1 MMQGLLTAL
10 KAEIFVFAHSRAIQ
24 FLCVIPAL
32 VAAVQLM
39 LVRSLA
45 ASNDAR
51 AALMG
56 TEAADGFGGGG
67 FGGGGFGNVEGADA
81 WGALVDALGTG
92 LTLISLILI
101 AYSAWSFASDRDQGV
116 LRHLLIRRVSR
127 PALVLS
133 KLIQAHL
140 LALVSITL
148 MLLVTFAS
156 AVLLWDF
163 GPVIEDGY
171 ELIGTADIHAELRL
185 GLSLALIP
193 VPAAIALGVLVS
205 VGSNSSTQALS
216 VALGLTLG
224 LDLFKSVLGS
234 AADYLYASYLVSLLD
249 ESYLDDVAR
258 LVRGYSDVMID
269 PAVLQLNQWVPWPQ
283 MVLFV
288 MLALVLVRR
297 KKL

>member
-1 MMQGLLTAL
+1 MMQGLLTAIR
-10 KAEIFVFAHSRAIQ
+10 AEIFVFVHSRSIQ
-24 FLCVIPAL
+24 LLCVIPAL
-32 VAAVQLM
+32 VAALQLL

-45 ASNDAR
+45 ASNEAR

-56 TEAADGFGGGG
+56 TQTSDD

-101 AYSAWSFASDRDQGV
+101 AYAAWSFASDRDQGV

-140 LALVSITL
+140 LALVSILL
-148 MLLVTFAS
+148 MLLVTFGS
-156 AVLLWDF
+156 AALLWDF

-185 GLSLALIP
+185 GISLALIP
-193 VPAAIALGVLVS
+193 LPAAIALGVLVS
-205 VGSNSSTQALS
+205 VMCNSTTQALS

-249 ESYLDDVAR
+249 ESYLGDVAR

-288 MLALVLVRR
+288 VLALLWVRR

>member
-1 MMQGLLTAL
+1 MMQGLLTAIR
-10 KAEIFVFAHSRAIQ
+10 AEIYVFTRSRSIQ
-24 FLCVIPAL
+24 LLCVIPAL
-32 VAAVQLM
+32 VAAVQLL

-56 TEAADGFGGGG
+56 TEASDGGGG

-92 LTLISLILI
+92 MTLISLILV
-101 AYSAWSFASDRDQGV
+101 AYAAWSFASDRDQGV

-140 LALVSITL
+140 LALVSIVL
-148 MLLVTFAS
+148 MLLVTFGS
-156 AVLLWDF
+156 AALLWDF

-193 VPAAIALGVLVS
+193 LPAAIALGVLVS
-205 VGSNSSTQALS
+205 VLSNSTTQALS
-216 VALGLTLG
+216 LALGLTLG
-224 LDLFKSVLGS
+224 LDLFKSVLGG

-283 MVLFV
+283 MVLFII
-288 MLALVLVRR
+288 LALALVRR

>member
-1 MMQGLLTAL
+1 MMQGLLTAIR
-10 KAEIFVFAHSRAIQ
+10 AEIYVFTRSRSIQ
-24 FLCVIPAL
+24 LLCGIPAL
-32 VAAVQLM
+32 VAAVQLL

-56 TEAADGFGGGG
+56 TEAADGGGG

-101 AYSAWSFASDRDQGV
+101 AYAAWSFANDRDLGV

-156 AVLLWDF
+156 AALLWDF

-205 VGSNSSTQALS
+205 VVSNSSTQALS

-234 AADYLYASYLVSLLD
+234 AADYLYASYMVSLLD

-288 MLALVLVRR
+288 MLALVLVLR